1 MIPGQ
6 VSECYVVVEEEEEV
20 VVVVV
25 VVGAGTRR
33 GKNPRNRN
41 TMISYNG
48 IIRFPRWAP
57 IIS

>member
-1 MIPGQ
+1 M
-6 VSECYVVVEEEEEV
+6 VVVVVVVVIVVV

-25 VVGAGTRR
+25 VVGGPRR
-33 GKNPRNRN
+33 GKNPPRNRD

-48 IIRFPRWAP
+48 IISFPHWAP